1 MDAKNHAAIHLA
13 AFGDHTAVVSLL
25 SDKTSKRKIHNFCG
39 KSPLISCL
47 EHDNSNYDS
56 LEILL
61 KEGWD
66 PNHCLSDK
74 RLQYKDKRKTALFFA
89 VRNNDEDCVE
99 LLLQYGARV
108 DLDPVSPLNLAISW
122 SNFQIFDMLL
132 EAGGNLH
139 EINPEVGSYPVVI
152 QSAFGDYRFFQ
163 KILQLGV
170 DPEYMFKCP
179 YGDGEHPS
187 HDELIRTR
195 TSPPFCDALCN
206 QNNKMMGDWLMPFC
220 AKFMNPRKLKLCSA
234 LRNHI
239 SGEAQ
244 FQIDLMSEKPASL
257 KHMSRLKV
265 VSMMRN
271 KIQYKKTWKEMR
283 VGKKVERI
291 LKFEDIKW

>member
-1 MDAKNHAAIHLA
+1 ME
-13 AFGDHTAVVSLL
+13 
-25 SDKTSKRKIHNFCG
+25 
-39 KSPLISCL
+39 P
-47 EHDNSNYDS
+47 
-56 LEILL
+56 
-61 KEGWD
+61 
-66 PNHCLSDK
+66 
-74 RLQYKDKRKTALFFA
+74 
-89 VRNNDEDCVE
+89 
-99 LLLQYGARV
+99 LLQYGARV

-257 KHMSRLKV
+257 KHMSRLKGITV
-265 VSMMRN
+265 QVS
-271 KIQYKKTWKEMR
+271 
-283 VGKKVERI
+283 
-291 LKFEDIKW
+291 L